1 MIKPI
6 ICIISGIYCGQEYK
20 RLPNIKNHIKYFNII
35 LSENSIKSINSVKL
49 INKCPISKFF

>member
-1 MIKPI
+1 MIRDI
-6 ICIISGIYCGQEYK
+6 ICIITGIYVTQEYK

-35 LSENSIKSINSVKL
+35 LNENNTNSNNSVKL